1 MSDIIYTP
9 PASSGGTTINPTNN
23 FIPVRQNATTF
34 VDSILQCVPNSFV
47 QSVRSGVGLGISTSF
62 TLTTA
67 ETYIGDF
74 NNLIDSK
81 FIKVQ
86 NDTVTS
92 RIYSSNS
99 GFYLDFNGKTYR
111 FGDYNNVNN
120 GVFLNVDDQN
130 RQVAFTDNNTI
141 DGLYL
146 NYALNT
152 YQLGKITAGSTFSI
166 DAANQYAQITLASIQ
181 YMVLDQ
187 LNGLYSFGDYSN
199 GQGLQWDNG
208 NNEFVLKQQGFE
220 YIYLGGQTN
229 FFGDRASILSYK
241 IDYNTSIL
249 SIGDNAYT
257 QNETLFVVD
266 LSQEIICT
274 QTLSNRKGLLIDFSY
289 AYYKFGDFNGVDKN
303 TYIFI
308 DDGNQ
313 ATYFRTN
320 SLHFTGTPLESGSS
334 GGSSGKHL
342 VINLNGNQYKIDLKN
357 P

>member
-23 FIPVRQNATTF
+23 FIPVRSNATTF

-120 GVFLNVDDQN
+120 GIYLNVDDQG
-130 RQVAFTDNNTI
+130 RQVSFTDNNVI
-141 DGLYL
+141 DGLFL
-146 NYALNT
+146 NYAGNI
-152 YQLGKITAGSTFSI
+152 YQLGQITSNNIFTI
-166 DAANQYAQITLASIQ
+166 DANNAYANINVGGNTLLL
-181 YMVLDQ
+181 LDN
-187 LNGLYSFGDYSN
+187 LNGIGTFFDYA
-199 GQGLQWDNG
+199 NG
-208 NNEFVLKQQGFE
+208 NGLEFIAPNKTFFLNV
-220 YIYLGGQTN
+220 GGGN
-229 FFGDRASILSYK
+229 VIEA
-241 IDYNTSIL
+241 DYNSGYLIL
-249 SIGDNAYT
+249 GNPIQPAYISMEFNAGRSNVKLGDVNAQ
-257 QNETLFVVD
+257 QNATYMIIDD
-266 LSQEIICT
+266 LSQEI
-274 QTLSNRKGLLIDFSY
+274 LS
-289 AYYKFGDFNGVDKN
+289 
-303 TYIFI
+303 
-308 DDGNQ
+308 
-313 ATYFRTN
+313 RTENLVFQGTNIQSN
-320 SLHFTGTPLESGSS
+320 SSS
-334 GGSSGKHL
+334 GNSGEHL
-342 VINLNGNQYKIDLKN
+342 VITLNGNQYKIKLEN